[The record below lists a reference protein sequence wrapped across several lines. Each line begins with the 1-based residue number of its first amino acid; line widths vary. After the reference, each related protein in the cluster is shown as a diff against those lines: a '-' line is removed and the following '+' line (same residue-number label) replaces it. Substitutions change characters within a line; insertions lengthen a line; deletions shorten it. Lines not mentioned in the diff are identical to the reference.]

1 MVSVSFGNVVCV
13 SGVYST
19 LDVVSM
25 DMDRCANFPQT
36 KRFMYNKL
44 ENEGK
49 PFHIMVAKYRPPQ
62 SVHWFRHT
70 TAYVMD
76 RRAELRG

>member
-44 ENEGK
+44 ENEES
-49 PFHIMVAKYRPPQ
+49 PFIL
-62 SVHWFRHT
+62 W
-70 TAYVMD
+70 
-76 RRAELRG
+76 